1 MRKLAITLTF
11 IISMFLVAL
20 AFGQEAKVAQPEA
33 KRPELSKESTQ
44 ILELAIVRIENYELK
59 IKMLEQERDTVK
71 GAAQQFLET
80 LKVDGYNLVRT
91 GQGKW
96 EYVKAT
102 K

>member
-1 MRKLAITLTF
+1 MRTLTVTLALLLLMF
-11 IISMFLVAL
+11 ISAL
-20 AFGQEAKVAQPEA
+20 GQEATVAQPEA
-33 KRPELSKESTQ
+33 KRPELSKEAVQT
-44 ILELAIVRIENYELK
+44 LELAIARIENYELK

-80 LKVDGYNLVRT
+80 LKITGYNLVRN